1 MIEAWRT
8 LLYCDEDHEAK
19 NTRDPVAP
27 ATRSKEALQKVHTK
41 RLEDGSRVHSF
52 QTLLFH
58 LSALVRNPCR
68 RRDAGA
74 DELSFDVDTTP
85 NAKEQEV
92 YDLLARIKV

>member
-1 MIEAWRT
+1 MT
-8 LLYCDEDHEAK
+8 KAK

-27 ATRSKEALQKVHTK
+27 ATRSKEALQKAHTK

-58 LSALVRNPCR
+58 LSALVRNTCR

-74 DELSFDVDTTP
+74 DELTFDVDTTP
-85 NAKEQEV
+85 NAKEQEA